1 MTVTDLCAPDLR
13 LSPLPSGAD
22 LRLEGRTGSS
32 PGSFPPLPPLLL
44 VAAAAYAV
52 APSEISGV

>member
-13 LSPLPSGAD
+13 LSPLRSGAD

-32 PGSFPPLPPLLL
+32 PGSSPPPLLL

-52 APSEISGV
+52 APSETSGV